1 MEKVYLREKH
11 YLYFSQLQLKAG
23 HNTHTITLDLESW
36 VDAIFTSPVIYVH
49 CIFLYFS
56 QSATSNV
63 YLSSVLL
70 SSFLYHTQ
78 TKNTDTHKD
87 GGG

>member
-1 MEKVYLREKH
+1 MEKVLLREKH
-11 YLYFSQLQLKAG
+11 YLYFSQLQLKE

-36 VDAIFTSPVIYVH
+36 AEATYVSPVIYVH

-63 YLSSVLL
+63 YLSSVVL

-78 TKNTDTHKD
+78 TKNTDTYKD